1 MRILGGAMR
10 YLNLALGL
18 LCIGLGVFGAVVPLV
33 PATPFALLAFFFF
46 TRSSRRLEYYILHR
60 SPLRSYI
67 IDFYSGSLSRRRR
80 IYIIATAW
88 ASMALST
95 LLVGKLWFALM
106 MVCIAVIAATVIWRR
121 EPKPEKVTRFWRRY
135 EESARYYL
143 ARSGSSNSRCS
154 HEAENGEATTET
166 KPRNV

>member
-1 MRILGGAMR
+1 MR
-10 YLNLALGL
+10 YLYLALGL

-33 PATPFALLAFFFF
+33 PATPFALLSFFFF

-106 MVCIAVIAATVIWRR
+106 MVCIAIIAATVIWRR

-135 EESARYYL
+135 EESARYYS
-143 ARSGSSNSRCS
+143 ARSGSSSSRCS
-154 HEAENGEATTET
+154 HESENVEATTKTE
-166 KPRNV
+166 PRNA